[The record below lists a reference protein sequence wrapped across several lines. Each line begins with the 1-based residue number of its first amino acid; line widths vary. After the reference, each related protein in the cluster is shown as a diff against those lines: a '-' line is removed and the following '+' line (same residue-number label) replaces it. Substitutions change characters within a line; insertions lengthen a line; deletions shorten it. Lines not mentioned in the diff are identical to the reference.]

1 MYGTMPSIQRLLN
14 PLVSGTYISGA
25 ILVGTSI
32 GSLRG
37 GAIVVGTTFARQC
50 LNEAGT
56 IIDGMLVHR
65 YKVPFGTPY
74 PGEIKDICNHL
85 TAALITFAAK
95 RYTADSASNFLY
107 DKQQQDYQ
115 LAMSKLQA
123 LSDGFEF
130 LKGKLVESYPKGE
143 HTAADKYHFKVPGS
157 SDVRPAGGM

>member
-1 MYGTMPSIQRLLN
+1 MYGTMPTVKRLLN
-14 PLVSGTYISGA
+14 PAPPGTYMDGA
-25 ILVGTSI
+25 ILIGTQI
-32 GSLRG
+32 GAGSPD
-37 GAIVVGTTFARQC
+37 AIKVGTTFARQC

-56 IIDGMLVHR
+56 IIDGMLTHR

-130 LKGKLVESYPKGE
+130 LKDKLVESYPKGE

-157 SDVRPAGGM
+157 SDVRPAEGM